1 MQSSKDDNIIDL
13 KYRQL
18 SFIPKSCP
26 KVFFLNLCV
35 PKGRCEN
42 NSKHE
47 TIWSIESFT
56 DSVGRSDQLPH
67 NMGPS
72 NVTWDSGPACTQSKG
87 RTFITMQYPVMAWK
101 SSEFSAWI
109 LVVGFSDP
117 FGMRVHQNRQLP
129 RVRCY
134 QQAHYQT
141 PQKSSHIYKSLVIH
155 LSKFLVWGERIHML
169 TM

>member
-1 MQSSKDDNIIDL
+1 MCSQ
-13 KYRQL
+13 R
-18 SFIPKSCP
+18 
-26 KVFFLNLCV
+26 KV
-35 PKGRCEN
+35 CEN

-47 TIWSIESFT
+47 TIWSTESFT

-67 NMGPS
+67 NMEPS
-72 NVTWDSGPACTQSKG
+72 NVTWDSGPACAQSKG

-117 FGMRVHQNRQLP
+117 FGMRGHQNRQLP
-129 RVRCY
+129 RVKCY

-141 PQKSSHIYKSLVIH
+141 PQKSSHLYKPLAIYLSNSLVC
-155 LSKFLVWGERIHML
+155 GERKHML
-169 TM
+169 TIGLVRNLT